1 MDCTNRSIDQALRKW
16 SKDFNSKVLTKAYF
30 QHKAPA
36 YGNIIDLLLLA
47 EVKSRIEAG
56 LPVDDTSLRLLLVG
70 LLEENGKS
78 YLLVENNGKFSFEHG
93 WACRFWKRHK
103 LVSRVVTTKMRI
115 LPANFGILEETYIE
129 VAAIEY
135 QVPPDLVYGQDE
147 TNAQFVSI
155 LGEVIH
161 LDKDRAFS
169 AFRDPEN
176 SDSDYSD
183 VKESE
188 DSSGI

>member
-1 MDCTNRSIDQALRKW
+1 M
-16 SKDFNSKVLTKAYF
+16 LTKAYF

-93 WACRFWKRHK
+93 WTCRFWKWHK
-103 LVSRVVTTKMRI
+103 LVSRVVKTKMRI
-115 LPANFGILEETYIE
+115 LPAI
-129 VAAIEY
+129 
-135 QVPPDLVYGQDE
+135 VYGQDE

-176 SDSDYSD
+176 SGSDYSD

-188 DSSGI
+188 DSSAI